1 MKVKLLCFFIDISMP
16 SESESEEFESELE
29 VEIEPT
35 QTRSK
40 TEKRNLLAEKEVS
53 KDEIPKEDSKRLE
66 KPFRRKSGKRKE
78 EDEEDRESTREDD
91 SVDLTPDTDAPNE
104 AHQNSEKRRSKRT
117 KKMLVIPNTEKKLQ
131 DEAKVEAY
139 VKQEPGTESEEEQP
153 KGRDFDLNQIRSELK
168 GIEKAV
174 KLSQDVVQRTEEKCS
189 QLILDDKTGLI
200 DIRCKIEEEEEEQ
213 GGGEM
218 QSKAVEGKVLEKV
231 EDSNTEDVYEFKE
244 PEPFEFEVRS
254 KRDSLLDERAGK
266 LSRRPRIFDGVV
278 TLKEEK
284 SPRKKLI
291 RSAMINKPGGKDNA
305 PLEEV
310 KKRFRRSIPKKVDTV
325 AEIKRKDTLVA
336 DELQIASATPLSV
349 DPVTAPKSR
358 PFSACE
364 EAFDKLC
371 ESPSYHVTTKP
382 CESQAPNSVVPKAM
396 KSPELEP
403 LSLFSELPGEGPDD
417 EGEDDSE
424 DRLVISE
431 ADETETETEEPLFTY
446 PQRHHEELFPTLVN
460 SESNDPTPASTAA
473 PSKSPEP
480 PLLLPMAA
488 DIFTSFGSEKNEE
501 VTQREMANEEPE
513 KASEKP
519 SGVQIND
526 DVMKLL
532 LKGGDDD
539 EYADDT
545 INAAIQRVIEQSMT
559 DEESNDIDIFGGK
572 RPVCSIRS
580 IQQEAVV
587 TPKQEPPAA
596 EEPGNHSPPKEM
608 GKRKAGGRK
617 PVLSKEFVEDTDSD
631 SDSSD
636 EEERLVIAKI
646 DDDDDDDDDDDN
658 MSSSSGQCSL
668 KLHVSESSDFE
679 MKLRLSDRDEDSKTE
694 VEETECKPQVTE
706 TSLRITTTMQQ
717 DVEDSEKDDRRV
729 EAETGHCVDEGES
742 TVPVKTDE
750 VAADVQVGQPR
761 QNCCPKDTELVFIEF
776 TRKVIL
782 YDKSL

>member
-1 MKVKLLCFFIDISMP
+1 MP
-16 SESESEEFESELE
+16 SESESEEYESELE

-40 TEKRNLLAEKEVS
+40 TEKRILLAEKEEAS
-53 KDEIPKEDSKRLE
+53 KDEFPKEDSKKLE
-66 KPFRRKSGKRKE
+66 RPFRRKAGKRKE
-78 EDEEDRESTREDD
+78 EEDEDDKESTREDD
-91 SVDLTPDTDAPNE
+91 SIDLTPDTDAPSE
-104 AHQNSEKRRSKRT
+104 VIQISEKRRSKRT
-117 KKMLVIPNTEKKLQ
+117 KKMLVTPIIEKKSE
-131 DEAKVEAY
+131 DEAKVEAC

-174 KLSQDVVQRTEEKCS
+174 KLSQDVVHRTEEKCS

-200 DIRCKIEEEEEEQ
+200 DVRCKIEEEDEEE
-213 GGGEM
+213 GEGEM
-218 QSKAVEGKVLEKV
+218 QSKAMEEKVPEKV

-254 KRDSLLDERAGK
+254 KRDTLSDERAGK
-266 LSRRPRIFDGVV
+266 LNRRPRIFDDVV
-278 TLKEEK
+278 ELKEEK

-291 RSAMINKPGGKDNA
+291 RSAIGNKTEGKGGTQF
-305 PLEEV
+305 EEV

-325 AEIKRKDTLVA
+325 AEMKRKDTVLA
-336 DELQIASATPLSV
+336 DELQLTSAKSLSV
-349 DPVTAPKSR
+349 DPVTPQKSR
-358 PFSACE
+358 PLSACE

-382 CESQAPNSVVPKAM
+382 CENQATSPLATKAM

-446 PQRHHEELFPTLVN
+446 SQRHHEELFPTLVN
-460 SESNDPTPASTAA
+460 SESTDPAPAPEPTVA

-480 PLLLPMAA
+480 PQLLPMAT

-501 VTQREMANEEPE
+501 VTQREAGNEE
-513 KASEKP
+513 SEKGSEKS
-519 SGVQIND
+519 SGVQISD

-532 LKGGDDD
+532 LKGGEDD
-539 EYADDT
+539 EYEDDP

-559 DEESNDIDIFGGK
+559 DEESNDMDIFGGK
-572 RPVCSIRS
+572 RSLCNIGS
-580 IQQEAVV
+580 IQQEAIVA
-587 TPKQEPPAA
+587 PKQEPPAV
-596 EEPGNHSPPKEM
+596 EEPRRRPPPKET
-608 GKRKAGGRK
+608 GKRKTGGRK

-646 DDDDDDDDDDDN
+646 DDEDDN
-658 MSSSSGQCSL
+658 MSSSSSQCSL
-668 KLHVSESSDFE
+668 KLRVSESSDFE
-679 MKLRLSDRDEDSKTE
+679 MKLRLSDRDEDSKTDG
-694 VEETECKPQVTE
+694 EESECKPEVIG
-706 TSLRITTTMQQ
+706 TSLCVTTAMEK
-717 DVEDSEKDDRRV
+717 DVEDSGKDDRLV
-729 EAETGHCVDEGES
+729 EAETSHCVDEGES

-750 VAADVQVGQPR
+750 VATGVQVGRPK
-761 QNCCPKDTELVFIEF
+761 QNALFFPK
-776 TRKVIL
+776 
-782 YDKSL
+782 